1 MVVSLFIFNSKA
13 MEKPLHNKSGFLS
26 TLWQRYVLIRVIAFF
41 LLLFVLDLAVGNI
54 LRKAYFSQK
63 YGVLSRITYAI
74 DKTTAEGLVMGS
86 SRASH
91 HFITDSLTS
100 FKKMPFYNTGKDGQ
114 SIFYHYAILK
124 CVLERYTPKVIVL
137 DLLNDELYEKTES
150 YDRLSELLPYCRDHA
165 ALSFVEPLRG
175 PYEKFKMQSQIYPF
189 NSLLISIAG
198 GNSSIS
204 KNRFVEHNGY
214 LPLFGE
220 FKGNLNGPQPKIEKQ
235 IDPQKL
241 AVYHSFIKD
250 CKAHNIK
257 LYITISP
264 YLKVLPAN
272 SSMEIIEQ
280 IARKNNVPF
289 YNFSNDGH
297 FVQHRNFFWD
307 PGHLNNEGAL
317 LFTKLI
323 SETII

>member
-1 MVVSLFIFNSKA
+1 MDKSLQ
-13 MEKPLHNKSGFLS
+13 HQSGFFS
-26 TLWQRYVLIRVIAFF
+26 AIFQRYVLIRVVAFL
-41 LLLFVLDLAVGNI
+41 LLLFVLDIAVGNI

-74 DKTTAEGLVMGS
+74 DKTKAEGLVMGS

-100 FKKMPFYNTGKDGQ
+100 FKKLPFYNMGKDGQ
-114 SIFYHYAILK
+114 SIFYHYAMLK
-124 CVLERYTPKVIVL
+124 CVLERYTPKIIVL
-137 DLLNDELYEKTES
+137 DLLNDELYNKSES

-175 PYEKFKMQSQIYPF
+175 PFEKYKMTSQIYPF
-189 NSLLISIAG
+189 NSLLISIAS

-220 FKGNLNGPQPKIEKQ
+220 FQGELEESQPTIEKE
-235 IDPQKL
+235 IDPHKL
-241 AVYHSFIKD
+241 AIYNLFIKD
-250 CKAHNIK
+250 CKAHKIK

-264 YLKVLPAN
+264 YLKLLPEN
-272 SSMEIIEQ
+272 SSTKLIEN
-280 IARKNNVPF
+280 IARKNDVPF

-297 FVQHRNFFWD
+297 FVQHRKFFWD

-323 SETII
+323 SQSII